1 MIRALALFALLL
13 PLATGCHA
21 KFKKEAPTLGEVRV
35 QMVTT
40 GGPYVQLGQVDV
52 PQQNPLAAVA
62 AVAVNVAQAVRGADL
77 QERIAQAVDVDD
89 VNHAFDEGVATT
101 LDAGPPFAWTDRKDA
116 NATMQVEVLSYGL
129 FVPYLGA
136 PGVFTYDLRVRI
148 YKKDG
153 DRVYTTH
160 HDCAVGA
167 GTPGVGEVVLGIV
180 DNVRQIDQ
188 MSDAQINDAF
198 STMARWCAQSFVVK
212 MRRHAG

>member
-1 MIRALALFALLL
+1 MHRILALSALVL

-52 PQQNPLAAVA
+52 PQENSLLAVA
-62 AVAVNVAQAVRGADL
+62 AVAVNVAQAVRGADVA
-77 QERIAQAVDVDD
+77 QRIEKAVNVDD
-89 VNHAFDEGVATT
+89 VNLAFDEGVAAT

-129 FVPYLGA
+129 MVPYLGA

-167 GTPGVGEVVLGIV
+167 GTPGVGEVVLGVV
-180 DNVRQIDQ
+180 DNVREIDK
-188 MSDAQINDAF
+188 MSDAEINDAF
-198 STMARWCAQSFVVK
+198 ATMARWCAQSFVVK